1 MANPHPG
8 AGLSK
13 IDIANRALIQ
23 LGARPIT
30 SFDDDL
36 DTARVMRVRYE
47 SDKHELL
54 RMCKWN
60 CATKQ
65 LTLAQNTVPP
75 AFDFKHSYALPPE
88 VLRVVR
94 VSRPT
99 YWGART
105 SDQEFRILGRDVHT
119 DVSPCEIEAIVD
131 IDESD
136 MDTLFAGALEA
147 MLAARASY
155 TLVQSSTIQTQMHQL
170 FQTRM
175 NEARISDVLEGTGEE
190 IAVDG
195 LTSAR
200 VSGWRNPSW
209 W

>member
-1 MANPHPG
+1 MAGLHPG

-30 SFDDDL
+30 SFNDDL
-36 DTARVMRVRYE
+36 DTARVMQARYE

-54 RMCKWN
+54 RMYKWN

-65 LTLAQNTVPP
+65 LTLAQNTEAPK
-75 AFDFKHSYALPPE
+75 FDFKHSYALPPE

-94 VSRPT
+94 VHRPT
-99 YWGART
+99 YWGAKL

-119 DVSPCEIEAIVD
+119 DVSPCNIEAIVD
-131 IDESD
+131 VDESE

-147 MLAARASY
+147 MLASRAAY
-155 TLVQSSTIQTQMHQL
+155 TLVQSSTVHTNMEQL
-170 FQTRM
+170 FQRRLL
-175 NEARISDVLEGTGEE
+175 EARTSDVLEGTGEE
-190 IAVDG
+190 IAVDSLSG
-195 LTSAR
+195 AR
-200 VSGWRNPSW
+200 VTGWRTPSW